1 MGALP
6 LSSVKL
12 EDIANQLGLS
22 ISTVSRA
29 LSGNGRIGKETRERV
44 LAEVH
49 KSDYTVNAVARSLR
63 LKNAR
68 NIGIIVPDI
77 TNSFFASVIKS
88 AQHVCRSNG
97 YTLMVCNSDESAEYE
112 TESLH
117 SLLEKQISGLILS
130 SVCSSDELMRHYESL
145 NTPVVFIDNVPNECD
160 KCNVVSIDNYA
171 AARQITQALIDRGYT
186 CIGMISGPRS
196 QSTGLLRYNGFCD
209 AISAANLPLRAE
221 WIAEGDFKMES
232 GYTCM
237 KALLALERRPRAMI
251 FANNYIAY
259 GAINAIRDCGL
270 RIPSDIA
277 VASFDAVDDTHL
289 ITPLITSINQPADQI
304 GKCAAEILFRRFASE
319 TKELCEN
326 IVLQPSFI
334 NGQSW

>member
-1 MGALP
+1 M
-6 LSSVKL
+6 SSVKL

-22 ISTVSRA
+22 VSTVSRA

-44 LAEVH
+44 LAQVR

-63 LKNAR
+63 LKNAQ

-88 AQHVCRSNG
+88 AQQVCRSHG

-130 SVCSSDELMRHYESL
+130 SVCDSDDLIRQYRSL
-145 NTPVVFIDNVPNECD
+145 NTPVVFIDNVPSESD
-160 KCNVVSIDNYA
+160 GCNVVSIDNYA
-171 AARQITQALIDRGYT
+171 AARRITQALIDRGYQE
-186 CIGMISGPRS
+186 IGMIAGPRS

-209 AISAANLPLRAE
+209 AMRAASLPLCTD
-221 WIAEGDFKMES
+221 WISEGDFKMES
-232 GYTCM
+232 GYACM
-237 KALLALERRPRAMI
+237 QKLLARTQRPRAMI

-270 RIPSDIA
+270 RIPADIA
-277 VASFDAVDDTHL
+277 VACFDAVDATRL

-319 TKELCEN
+319 TKDACEN
-326 IVLQPSFI
+326 IVLQPEFI
-334 NGQSW
+334 NGLSW

>member
-1 MGALP
+1 
-6 LSSVKL
+6 
-12 EDIANQLGLS
+12 
-22 ISTVSRA
+22 
-29 LSGNGRIGKETRERV
+29 
-44 LAEVH
+44 
-49 KSDYTVNAVARSLR
+49 
-63 LKNAR
+63 
-68 NIGIIVPDI
+68 
-77 TNSFFASVIKS
+77 
-88 AQHVCRSNG
+88 
-97 YTLMVCNSDESAEYE
+97 
-112 TESLH
+112 
-117 SLLEKQISGLILS
+117 
-130 SVCSSDELMRHYESL
+130 
-145 NTPVVFIDNVPNECD
+145 
-160 KCNVVSIDNYA
+160 
-171 AARQITQALIDRGYT
+171 
-186 CIGMISGPRS
+186 
-196 QSTGLLRYNGFCD
+196 
-209 AISAANLPLRAE
+209 
-221 WIAEGDFKMES
+221 MES